1 MDTSA
6 AWKRLTGGYALT
18 IEECEV
24 LVKRVEALER
34 GLAYLASCQAATM
47 ENLPPRTSKAE
58 RRRHVELTRI
68 AAELVIGDTKSI
80 RHPTTVDAA
89 RRRCLEAIRAEIPT

>member
-6 AWKRLTGGYALT
+6 AWKRLTAGDALT
-18 IEECEV
+18 TDECEA

-47 ENLPPRTSKAE
+47 ESLPARASKAE

-68 AAELVIGDTKSI
+68 ASELVIGDTRSI
-80 RHPTTVDAA
+80 RYPTTVDAA
-89 RRRCLEAIRAEIPT
+89 HQRCLEAIKADMPT